1 MRLRPRTL
9 IPIVAALL
17 AGPVQATTTS
27 TQIIDGLPQVIAPQ
41 QVIVRCSPGLLGL
54 CTTALNSVGAI
65 VGGLGLGNFQLAL
78 LPPNTPLQPVLD
90 LLRATLGIAS
100 AEPNRILIGSTV
112 YPQTWEF
119 PAANAPGDH
128 SLMTAASHPIVAL
141 LDSGAAYENYAD
153 ASGTYAMAPVFATTK
168 FAQGWDFVNNDAHP
182 NDDTGHGTAM
192 ASIIVGAGSF
202 SSSAIP
208 YVGSASGAVIMP
220 VKILDAANQGTEFW
234 LAEGIRYA
242 VQSGAEVI
250 NLSLDFARNYI
261 PGASLRDAL
270 AQARAARVVVVA
282 ASGNTGGGRVLYPAA
297 FPDVV
302 SVGAVRLDATYGYA
316 VTSYSNFGDALDLV
330 APGGM
335 PHQDVNG
342 DGLWDGDLAQSFP
355 PGSPTQIS
363 WWLVAGTSPATAHT
377 SAAAAALIGAGVAPE
392 AVRPLLQATAAP
404 MGSSGWTAAA
414 GSGRLQTAA
423 ALSRASTFVADE
435 PLYADAAVALR
446 ADGRASAAVMIAD
459 ANGAG
464 DANVEVH
471 VRWRGAVSVAQ
482 TATTDSYGIAR
493 FVSPAP
499 TSSKKLFV
507 VEVLR
512 VIDHGFAQRP
522 RSFARNSGGFG
533 ALSLNLSVSSLV
545 GGLFSVLSSPT
556 YSTMPSSTIWGYGGS
571 GLASGTSGSGLA
583 SGTTASDCSSSSGSG
598 LASGTTASGCTY
610 STSSTSTS
618 STSYPLGLNVAAC
631 PLGLPT
637 YSYNAYSWL
646 ASSALFSGAQL
657 ASGYSIRTVDS
668 SWVLTPGAAALDQNE
683 LGQVCGVLSV
693 VGVKALANSY
703 FSSGTFYAAG
713 LGSPPAGMGAG
724 DIARF
729 WSETMNAEGSSAP

>member
-17 AGPVQATTTS
+17 AGPVQSTTT
-27 TQIIDGLPQVIAPQ
+27 TIQIIDGLPQVIAPQ

-65 VGGLGLGNFQLAL
+65 VGSLGLGDFQLAL

-220 VKILDAANQGTEFW
+220 VKILDATNQGTEFW

-250 NLSLDFARNYI
+250 NL
-261 PGASLRDAL
+261 
-270 AQARAARVVVVA
+270 
-282 ASGNTGGGRVLYPAA
+282 
-297 FPDVV
+297 

-404 MGSSGWTAAA
+404 MGSGGWTAAA

-423 ALSRASTFVADE
+423 ALSRASTFVADA

-459 ANGAG
+459 ANGEG
-464 DANVEVH
+464 GANVEVH
-471 VRWRGAVSVAQ
+471 VRW
-482 TATTDSYGIAR
+482 
-493 FVSPAP
+493 
-499 TSSKKLFV
+499 
-507 VEVLR
+507 
-512 VIDHGFAQRP
+512 
-522 RSFARNSGGFG
+522 
-533 ALSLNLSVSSLV
+533 
-545 GGLFSVLSSPT
+545 
-556 YSTMPSSTIWGYGGS
+556 
-571 GLASGTSGSGLA
+571 
-583 SGTTASDCSSSSGSG
+583 
-598 LASGTTASGCTY
+598 
-610 STSSTSTS
+610 
-618 STSYPLGLNVAAC
+618 
-631 PLGLPT
+631 
-637 YSYNAYSWL
+637 
-646 ASSALFSGAQL
+646 
-657 ASGYSIRTVDS
+657 
-668 SWVLTPGAAALDQNE
+668 
-683 LGQVCGVLSV
+683 
-693 VGVKALANSY
+693 
-703 FSSGTFYAAG
+703 
-713 LGSPPAGMGAG
+713 
-724 DIARF
+724 
-729 WSETMNAEGSSAP
+729 